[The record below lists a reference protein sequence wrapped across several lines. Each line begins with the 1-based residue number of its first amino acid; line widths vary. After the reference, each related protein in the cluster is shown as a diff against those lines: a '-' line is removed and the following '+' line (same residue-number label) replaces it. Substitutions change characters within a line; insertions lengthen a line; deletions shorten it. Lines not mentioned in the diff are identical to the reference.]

1 MERRINR
8 RMNGGDCI
16 TCHIDAVGNYTI
28 LLGQSNKL
36 SLCLHI
42 SDEEL
47 EGAVTRTT
55 EVSEE
60 MISSH
65 EEMISSACS
74 LELTTSTSDGLSDK
88 ENVVRLLKQ
97 HVNTTSNRL
106 SNTVRYVTCS
116 QLITA
121 AQC

>member
-1 MERRINR
+1 VRV
-8 RMNGGDCI
+8 C
-16 TCHIDAVGNYTI
+16 V
-28 LLGQSNKL
+28 
-36 SLCLHI
+36 

-47 EGAVTRTT
+47 ECVASGDAAGIG
-55 EVSEE
+55 EE

-97 HVNTTSNRL
+97 QMNASNRL
-106 SNTVRYVTCS
+106 SNTVRLT
-116 QLITA
+116 
-121 AQC
+121 